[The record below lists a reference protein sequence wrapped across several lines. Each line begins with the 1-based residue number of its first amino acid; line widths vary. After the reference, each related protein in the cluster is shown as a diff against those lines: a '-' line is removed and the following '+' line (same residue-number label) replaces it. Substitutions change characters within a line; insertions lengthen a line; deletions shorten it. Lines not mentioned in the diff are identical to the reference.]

1 MAFEDALPCFRAVA
15 RLVSENRAL
24 FPSLSISLSLFL
36 TLCLVRA
43 LVGPLRNACR
53 NFKHIRDINSP
64 NVTRII
70 IICLAA
76 VPLNNSLVV
85 LHYNERKMGKNNACS
100 LRERVFPLSPLV
112 SLLRSCF
119 SFQLLLLLS
128 FQLQDTVLEK
138 RKRVRERGRRERGKK
153 ERNSS
158 RMQALFRFFV
168 QPTSLST
175 KVNR

>member
-1 MAFEDALPCFRAVA
+1 MFSRSCPARFRKPGP
-15 RLVSENRAL
+15 L
-24 FPSLSISLSLFL
+24 SLSLSL
-36 TLCLVRA
+36 SLSLALSPCLVRA
-43 LVGPLRNACR
+43 LAGPLRNACR

-70 IICLAA
+70 IICLAV

-128 FQLQDTVLEK
+128 FQLQDMVLEK
-138 RKRVRERGRRERGKK
+138 RESERERDKEREKRERGKK

>member
-1 MAFEDALPCFRAVA
+1 MFSRSCPSRFRKPGP
-15 RLVSENRAL
+15 L
-24 FPSLSISLSLFL
+24 SLSLSL
-36 TLCLVRA
+36 SLALSPCLVRA
-43 LVGPLRNACR
+43 LAGPLRNACW

-70 IICLAA
+70 IICLAV

-128 FQLQDTVLEK
+128 FQLQDMVLEK
-138 RKRVRERGRRERGKK
+138 RERESERERQREREKGKGEKRK
-153 ERNSS
+153 EFKPD
-158 RMQALFRFFV
+158 AG
-168 QPTSLST
+168 SLSFLRPAYLSVH
-175 KVNR
+175 KS